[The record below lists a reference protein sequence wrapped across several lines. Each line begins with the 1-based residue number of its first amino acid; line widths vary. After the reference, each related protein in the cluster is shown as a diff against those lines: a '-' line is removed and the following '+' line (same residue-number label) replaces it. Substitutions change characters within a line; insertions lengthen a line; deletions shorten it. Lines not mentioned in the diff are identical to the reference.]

1 MWVFELPDILKS
13 SQVRSKRKV
22 VDLIQNKTLAASD
35 LVKILLLML
44 LLLSPPFMAAENGPQ
59 AQTDNPDEVSEE
71 LEASAAS
78 ESEESELTPGSDAEL
93 AVADES
99 DDLDQPEDAGSSRFI
114 PSEEI
119 SQDLG
124 VSFPVDI

>member
-13 SQVRSKRKV
+13 RLLRSQGMAVN
-22 VDLIQNKTLAASD
+22 LIQKKTVATSD
-35 LVKILLLML
+35 LVKVLLVTL
-44 LLLSPPFMAAENGPQ
+44 LLLSPPLMAAENGPQ
-59 AQTDNPDEVSEE
+59 AQTDNPLEASEE

>member
-1 MWVFELPDILKS
+1 MAVNLM
-13 SQVRSKRKV
+13 
-22 VDLIQNKTLAASD
+22 QNKTVATSD
-35 LVKILLLML
+35 LVKVLLVTL
-44 LLLSPPFMAAENGPQ
+44 LLLSPPVMAAENGSQ
-59 AQTDNPDEVSEE
+59 AQNDNPDEVSAE

>member
-1 MWVFELPDILKS
+1 
-13 SQVRSKRKV
+13 VRSKGV
-22 VDLIQNKTLAASD
+22 AVNLIQNKRVATRD
-35 LVKILLLML
+35 LVKVLLVTL
-44 LLLSPPFMAAENGPQ
+44 LLLSPPVMAAENGAQ
-59 AQTDNPDEVSEE
+59 AQTDNPDEASGELEVSEE
-71 LEASAAS
+71 RGASAAS

-99 DDLDQPEDAGSSRFI
+99 DYLDQPEDAGSSRFI

>member
-13 SQVRSKRKV
+13 RLVRSQGMAV
-22 VDLIQNKTLAASD
+22 NLIQKKTVATRD
-35 LVKILLLML
+35 LVKVLLVTL
-44 LLLSPPFMAAENGPQ
+44 LLLSPPVMAAENGAQ
-59 AQTDNPDEVSEE
+59 AQTDNPDEASGE

>member
-13 SQVRSKRKV
+13 RLLRSQGMAVN
-22 VDLIQNKTLAASD
+22 LIQKKTVATSD
-35 LVKILLLML
+35 LVKVLLVTL
-44 LLLSPPFMAAENGPQ
+44 LLLSQPVMAAENGPQ
-59 AQTDNPDEVSEE
+59 AQTENPLEASEE
-71 LEASAAS
+71 LEADAAS
-78 ESEESELTPGSDAEL
+78 ESEESGITPGSDAEF